1 VLFLKPSRKIGQLI
15 FIQFCKFKL
24 FNYEKKKLHRKQD
37 SFDYQ
42 ADEGGRA
49 IDDLCRENGISKATV
64 YNWRKRYTGMDGGQV
79 RQLKELQDENKRL
92 KHMYAELS
100 LDYKLAKEI
109 IEKKL

>member
-1 VLFLKPSRKIGQLI
+1 MKRKNFTESKILSIIRQ
-15 FIQFCKFKL
+15 
-24 FNYEKKKLHRKQD
+24 Y
-37 SFDYQ
+37 
-42 ADEGGRA
+42 EGGRA

-64 YNWRKRYTGMDGGQV
+64 YNWKKKYSGMDGGQV
-79 RQLKELQDENKRL
+79 RQLKELQDENRRL

>member
-1 VLFLKPSRKIGQLI
+1 MKRKNFTESKILSIIRQ
-15 FIQFCKFKL
+15 
-24 FNYEKKKLHRKQD
+24 Y
-37 SFDYQ
+37 
-42 ADEGGRA
+42 EGGRA

-64 YNWRKRYTGMDGGQV
+64 YNWRKKYTGMDGGQV

>member
-1 VLFLKPSRKIGQLI
+1 MKRKNFTESKILSI
-15 FIQFCKFKL
+15 I
-24 FNYEKKKLHRKQD
+24 KQ
-37 SFDYQ
+37 Y
-42 ADEGGRA
+42 EGGRA
-49 IDDLCRENGISKATV
+49 IDDLCRENSISKATV
-64 YNWRKRYTGMDGGQV
+64 YNWKKKYSGMDGGQV

>member
-1 VLFLKPSRKIGQLI
+1 MKEKNFTESKILSI
-15 FIQFCKFKL
+15 I
-24 FNYEKKKLHRKQD
+24 KQ
-37 SFDYQ
+37 Y
-42 ADEGGRA
+42 EGGRA

-64 YNWRKRYTGMDGGQV
+64 YNWRKKYTGMDGGQV
-79 RQLKELQDENKRL
+79 RQLKELQDENRRL

>member
-1 VLFLKPSRKIGQLI
+1 M
-15 FIQFCKFKL
+15 
-24 FNYEKKKLHRKQD
+24 KKKNFTESKILSIIKQ
-37 SFDYQ
+37 Y
-42 ADEGGRA
+42 EGGRA

-64 YNWRKRYTGMDGGQV
+64 YNWRKKYTGMDGGQV

>member
-1 VLFLKPSRKIGQLI
+1 MKRKNFTESKILSIIRQ
-15 FIQFCKFKL
+15 
-24 FNYEKKKLHRKQD
+24 Y
-37 SFDYQ
+37 
-42 ADEGGRA
+42 EGGRA

-64 YNWRKRYTGMDGGQV
+64 YNWRKKYTGMDGGQV
-79 RQLKELQDENKRL
+79 RQLKELQDENRRL

>member
-1 VLFLKPSRKIGQLI
+1 M
-15 FIQFCKFKL
+15 
-24 FNYEKKKLHRKQD
+24 KKKNFTESKIISIIKQ
-37 SFDYQ
+37 Y
-42 ADEGGRA
+42 EGGRS

-64 YNWRKRYTGMDGGQV
+64 YNWKKKYSGMDGGQV
-79 RQLKELQDENKRL
+79 RQLKELQEENRRL

>member
-1 VLFLKPSRKIGQLI
+1 MKRKNFTESKILSI
-15 FIQFCKFKL
+15 I
-24 FNYEKKKLHRKQD
+24 KQ
-37 SFDYQ
+37 Y
-42 ADEGGRA
+42 EGGRA

-64 YNWRKRYTGMDGGQV
+64 YNWRKKYSGMDGGQV

>member
-1 VLFLKPSRKIGQLI
+1 MKRKNFTESKILSI
-15 FIQFCKFKL
+15 I
-24 FNYEKKKLHRKQD
+24 KQ
-37 SFDYQ
+37 Y
-42 ADEGGRA
+42 EGGRA
-49 IDDLCRENGISKATV
+49 IDDVCRENGISKATV
-64 YNWRKRYTGMDGGQV
+64 YNWKKKYSGMDGGQV

>member
-1 VLFLKPSRKIGQLI
+1 M
-15 FIQFCKFKL
+15 
-24 FNYEKKKLHRKQD
+24 KKKNFTESKILSIIRQ
-37 SFDYQ
+37 Y
-42 ADEGGRA
+42 EGGRA

-64 YNWRKRYTGMDGGQV
+64 YNWKKKYSGMDGDQI

>member
-1 VLFLKPSRKIGQLI
+1 MKRKNFTESKILSI
-15 FIQFCKFKL
+15 I
-24 FNYEKKKLHRKQD
+24 KQ
-37 SFDYQ
+37 Y
-42 ADEGGRA
+42 EGGRA

-64 YNWRKRYTGMDGGQV
+64 YNWRKKYTGMDGGQV

-92 KHMYAELS
+92 KHIYAELS

>member
-1 VLFLKPSRKIGQLI
+1 MKRKNFTESKILSI
-15 FIQFCKFKL
+15 I
-24 FNYEKKKLHRKQD
+24 KQ
-37 SFDYQ
+37 Y
-42 ADEGGRA
+42 EGGRG
-49 IDDLCRENGISKATV
+49 IDDLSRENSVSKATI
-64 YNWRKRYTGMDGGQV
+64 YNWKKKYAGMDGGQV

>member
-1 VLFLKPSRKIGQLI
+1 M
-15 FIQFCKFKL
+15 
-24 FNYEKKKLHRKQD
+24 KKKNFTESKILSIIKQ
-37 SFDYQ
+37 Y
-42 ADEGGRA
+42 EGGRA

-64 YNWRKRYTGMDGGQV
+64 YNWKKKYSAMDGGQV